1 MPVLETGALSPLG
14 DGVICNHDRVL
25 CPPRLFSQGIEP
37 AFICLEFLCIA
48 VSIVLV
54 VPEGPKPRALPVAPH
69 PDNYLRKLHLGRTFS
84 WVALHNTRHLKLVC
98 VANRT
103 SHCEIL
109 SFIHSSGSPNECPS
123 RLRGTLSALPLT
135 ALLTASLPT

>member
-1 MPVLETGALSPLG
+1 MYCCNCLSWSEWG
-14 DGVICNHDRVL
+14 DSN
-25 CPPRLFSQGIEP
+25 SQP
-37 AFICLEFLCIA
+37 H
-48 VSIVLV
+48 
-54 VPEGPKPRALPVAPH
+54 GPKPRALPVAPH

-109 SFIHSSGSPNECPS
+109 SFIHSSGSPNEYPS
-123 RLRGTLSALPLT
+123 RLQGNSVCAPVDRLT
-135 ALLTASLPT
+135 HCFLANLIRLHSKQVNRLLRTP

>member
-1 MPVLETGALSPLG
+1 MYCCNCLSWSEWG
-14 DGVICNHDRVL
+14 DSN
-25 CPPRLFSQGIEP
+25 SQP
-37 AFICLEFLCIA
+37 HA
-48 VSIVLV
+48 
-54 VPEGPKPRALPVAPH
+54 PKARALPVALH

-84 WVALHNTRHLKLVC
+84 WVALHNTRRLQLVC

-103 SHCEIL
+103 SLCEIL

-135 ALLTASLPT
+135 ALLTASLPTYNGSTMSRSTANINTLTGGLPTYRMSCSLRPIGED